1 MIPTFH
7 TTCLSKKLIASGV
20 YEIHLQKP
28 EGFQFQSGQFVL
40 FDVPLPNNENDIQTR
55 AYSIASIPSEQDL
68 LFVIK
73 LVPHGR
79 ASAWIESQV
88 TEGTS
93 ITMKGPFG
101 AFLLDEATDKP
112 YLFLATGTGVAP
124 LRSQMLHALKERRDT
139 RPMQLV
145 CGVVHEADLFG
156 MEEWKTLMQEH
167 PNVQVHSCVLET
179 DGPMQ
184 EKIPSLVK
192 DFNNVS
198 VYICG
203 APVTIQDLKARCAEW
218 GVPKEDV
225 HAESYV

>member
-40 FDVPLPNNENDIQTR
+40 FDVPLLHDESDIQTR
-55 AYSIASIPSEQDL
+55 AYSIASTPSEQDL

-88 TEGTS
+88 TEGTN

-101 AFLLDEATDKP
+101 AFLLDETTDKP

-124 LRSQMLHALKERRDT
+124 LRSQMLHALKELHDT
-139 RPMQLV
+139 RPMHLV
-145 CGVVHEADLFG
+145 FGVIHDTDLFW
-156 MEEWKTLMQEH
+156 MEEWKTLTQDY

-203 APVTIQDLKARCAEW
+203 APVTIQDLKARCTEW
-218 GVPKEDV
+218 GVLKENV